1 MDRVRIG
8 ILGVS
13 WWTELVWPGFSSVED
28 VDITWIASRS
38 GEKAKTFAEE
48 HGIANWTDD
57 YAELITAKDVDAVF
71 IGVPN
76 HLHEEMAIAA
86 LASGKHVL
94 QEKPMALTTEKAV
107 AQAEVASRRGLVLMV
122 NQESRLANGI
132 RELPGI

>member
-57 YAELITAKDVDAVF
+57 YAELITSKDVDAVF

-76 HLHEEMAIAA
+76 HLHEEMVRLRGAHHGEGRRRRIHRCAEPSSRGDGNRGA
-86 LASGKHVL
+86 R
-94 QEKPMALTTEKAV
+94 QR
-107 AQAEVASRRGLVLMV
+107 QA
-122 NQESRLANGI
+122 
-132 RELPGI
+132 